1 MQPAIINAIKAIIEQ
16 SERILV
22 VTHIGPDGDAVGSLM
37 AVGSVLQQMGKAAT
51 MMCDDKVPSRFNYLP
66 QAKQAER
73 PKDVAEEYD
82 LVIAVDCGDE
92 QRMGQSFSSL
102 PDPKPPLVNIDHHI
116 TNTEFGDINLVV
128 GTAVSTTEILYDLF
142 NHMNLPI
149 NEDVAMSLL
158 TGLVTDTLGF
168 RTVGVSSK
176 TLNIAADLMDA
187 GANLPQVTTQGLSMK
202 KLSTVE
208 LWRYGLGNMKVEKG
222 LIWTAITKEERQSA
236 HFNGSSSN
244 GLTNLLADIDEAAMG
259 VVLMEMENG
268 DIRVGFRCSPPYSV
282 AEVALNLG
290 GGGHALAAG
299 CTLQGPLD
307 KAEALVVALCKE
319 AIRQQEE
326 NAN

>member
-1 MQPAIINAIKAIIEQ
+1 MQPKIIKAIEAIIKE

-22 VTHIGPDGDAVGSLM
+22 VTHVGPDGDAIGSLT
-37 AVGSVLQQMGKAAT
+37 AVGGVLQQMGKIFT
-51 MMCDDKVPSRFNYLP
+51 LMCDDKVPSRFNYLSF
-66 QAKQAER
+66 AKQAER
-73 PKDVAEEYD
+73 PKDVSEHYD

-92 QRMGQSFSSL
+92 QRMGQSFALL
-102 PDPKPPLVNIDHHI
+102 PEPKPPVVNIDHHI
-116 TNTEFGDINLVV
+116 TNTEFGDINLIV
-128 GTAVSTTEILYDLF
+128 GTAVSTTEILYDMYNYLE
-142 NHMNLPI
+142 LPI
-149 NEDVAMSLL
+149 TEDIAMSLL

-176 TLNIAADLMDA
+176 TLSIAADLMDA
-187 GANLPQVTTQGLSMK
+187 GANLPLVTTQGLSMK

-222 LIWTAITKEERQSA
+222 LIWSAITKEERQAA
-236 HFNGSSSN
+236 HFTGASSN

-299 CTLQGPLD
+299 CTMQGPLD
-307 KAEALVVALCKE
+307 KAEALVVAMCKE

-326 NAN
+326 NVA